1 MPLNA
6 VENIMHYRSFTEISE
21 EEHNVR
27 VWAQYKGERESG
39 GLGYYNAGMRA
50 GENEFRP
57 LVAAFGSVQP

>member
-1 MPLNA
+1 MVYALGG
-6 VENIMHYRSFTEISE
+6 HSTK
-21 EEHNVR
+21 VR
-27 VWAQYKGERESG
+27 VRESG